1 MTGKPV
7 LQRGLYLVTEH
18 RQLAFDDLLSR
29 TEAALCR
36 GVSALQYRNKQAG
49 ERERLKEAAELLALC
64 RRYDTPFIV
73 NDDVELAIAVEADGV
88 HVGRHDG
95 TCRAA
100 RERLGQDRVVGV
112 SCYNDLERA
121 ERAVAAGADYI
132 AFGAMYPTASKN
144 GATPADLETIRIA
157 RGRFDIGIAAIGG
170 ITPGNCGPVLDAG
183 ADLLA
188 VIGSVYL
195 ADDPARVVDAYNE
208 RLLRHYP
215 NAL

>member
-18 RQLAFDDLLSR
+18 RRLAFADLLSR
-29 TEAALCR
+29 TEVALSR
-36 GVSALQYRNKQAG
+36 GVSALQYRNKQADL
-49 ERERLKEAAELLALC
+49 RQRLEEAAQLRILC
-64 RRYDTPFIV
+64 RRHDTLFIV
-73 NDDVELAIAVEADGV
+73 NDDVELAIAAEADGV
-88 HVGRHDG
+88 HLGRHDSACG
-95 TCRAA
+95 AA
-100 RERLGQDRVVGV
+100 RERLGLDRIIGV

-132 AFGAMYPTASKN
+132 AFGAIYPTASKD
-144 GATPADLETIRIA
+144 GATPAELETIRIA

-170 ITPGNCGPVLDAG
+170 ITPENCGPVLDAG

-195 ADDPARVVDAYNE
+195 ADDPACVVDAYNE
-208 RLLRHYP
+208 RLLRHHP